1 MHHLFD
7 LRAKLIGALYEG
19 GAVVWFRER
28 MEDTAASVDSDGARS
43 LGGFQYEFPSIAR
56 VTADEEHGCF
66 LICFLSVCL
75 KESWSDAD
83 ELQEGVVVSV

>member
-1 MHHLFD
+1 MDHLFY
-7 LRAKLIGALYEG
+7 LRAKLIGSLYEG

-28 MEDTAASVDSDGARS
+28 MQDTAASVAGDGARS

-66 LICFLSVCL
+66 FIGFLSVCL
-75 KESWSDAD
+75 KEGWSDAD
-83 ELQEGVVVSV
+83 KLQEGVVIGV